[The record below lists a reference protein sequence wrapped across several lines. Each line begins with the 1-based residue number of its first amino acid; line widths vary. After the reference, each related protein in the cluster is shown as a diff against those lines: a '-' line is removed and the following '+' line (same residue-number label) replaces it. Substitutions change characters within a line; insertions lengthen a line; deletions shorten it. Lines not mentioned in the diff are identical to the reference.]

1 MTTVFQ
7 QAAKFPSRSSVS
19 LHTSMKKL
27 ALLLTL
33 AAPALAAEPA
43 LTIYNQGFAVVRDTL
58 PIDLKSGVSNVTFSG
73 ATAKLEPDS
82 VILRDV
88 AGKAA
93 IQILEQAYRNDPV
106 SEPMLLSFFEGKE
119 VSFVRHETNKPDQT
133 IPGKVIR
140 SGYVPGGAPVQPIIE
155 VDGKLQFSLPG
166 QPIFP
171 SLGDDN
177 ILKPT
182 LSWKLNAAA
191 AAKINAEV
199 AYVTQGF
206 SWEASYNLVAPEKGD
221 LVDFV
226 GWITMKN
233 DSGTG
238 FKDAKIKL
246 MAGDVNKVQSHQ
258 PHPQMM
264 VRAAMAMDAA
274 PAPVVTEKAF
284 DEFHL
289 YTLARPATLRDKE
302 TKQVE
307 FVRTTGVRAERIYVY
322 DGAAIGGWHV
332 GMNIGGNPHY
342 GVESNKKVSVYR
354 EFKNTE
360 ANKLGIP
367 LPKGRV
373 RFYSQDEDRQLEFV
387 GENTIDHTPKNEL
400 VRLYIGNS
408 FDLVGERKRTDFK
421 TNEGNRIFDETFEI
435 KVRNRKKEP
444 VEIRV
449 VEHLFRWSN
458 WTITDKSQEYE
469 KTNAQTIEFR
479 VPLKPDEEKIV
490 TYKIRYTW

>member
-1 MTTVFQ
+1 MN
-7 QAAKFPSRSSVS
+7 
-19 LHTSMKKL
+19 MKTITLIL
-27 ALLLTL
+27 ALAVPAF
-33 AAPALAAEPA
+33 AADPA

-58 PIDLKSGVSNVTFSG
+58 TLDLKAGVNTVNFTG
-73 ATAKLEPDS
+73 ATARLEADS

-93 IQILEQAYRNDPV
+93 LQILEQNYRNDPV
-106 SEPMLLSFFEGKE
+106 SEPMLLSFFEGKNVDFIRRE
-119 VSFVRHETNKPDQT
+119 ANKPDQT
-133 IPGKVIR
+133 ITGKIIR
-140 SGYVPGGAPVQPIIE
+140 SGFVPGGQNVQPIIE
-155 VDGKLQFSLPG
+155 VDGRLQFSLPG
-166 QPIFP
+166 EARFP
-171 SLGDDN
+171 SLGDDS

-182 LSWKLNAAA
+182 LSWKLNAPA

-221 LVDFV
+221 AVDFV

-233 DSGTG
+233 DSGTA
-238 FKDAKIKL
+238 FQNAKVKL
-246 MAGDVNKVQSHQ
+246 MAGDVNKVQPQQ
-258 PHPQMM
+258 PQSRMFAK
-264 VRAAMAMDAA
+264 AAMAMDAA

-289 YTLARPATLRDKE
+289 YTLANPATLRDKE

-307 FVRTTGVRAERIYVY
+307 FVRATGVKAERLYIY
-322 DGAAIGGWHV
+322 DGAAIAGWRV
-332 GMNIGGNPHY
+332 GVNIGENAGY
-342 GVESNKKVSVYR
+342 GTQSNKKVNVYR
-354 EFKNTE
+354 QFKNTE

-387 GENTIDHTPKNEL
+387 GENNIDHTPKNEL
-400 VRLYIGNS
+400 VRLFIGDS

-421 TNEGNRIFDETFEI
+421 VTNADHWAEESFEI

-449 VEHLFRWSN
+449 VEHLYRWNN
-458 WTITDKSQEYE
+458 WTVKEKSQDFE
-469 KTNAQTIEFR
+469 KTDAQTIEFK
-479 VPLKPDEEKIV
+479 VPLKPDEEKVV
-490 TYKIRYTW
+490 TYKVHYTW

>member
-1 MTTVFQ
+1 
-7 QAAKFPSRSSVS
+7 
-19 LHTSMKKL
+19 MKKL
-27 ALLLTL
+27 ALFLSL
-33 AAPALAAEPA
+33 ATPVFAAEPA
-43 LTIYNQGFAVVRDTL
+43 LTIYNQGFGVVRDTL
-58 PIDLKSGVSNVTFSG
+58 TIDLKAGVNSVTFAG

-93 IQILEQAYRNDPV
+93 LQILEQSYRNDPV
-106 SEPMLLSFFEGKE
+106 SEPMLLSFFEGKSLDFIRRE
-119 VSFVRHETNKPDQT
+119 PNKPDQT
-133 IPGKVIR
+133 IPGKIIR
-140 SGYVPGGAPVQPIIE
+140 SGYVPGGAAVQPIIE

-171 SLGDDN
+171 SLGDEN

-182 LSWKLNAAA
+182 LTWKLNAAA
-191 AAKINAEV
+191 AAKIEAEV

-246 MAGDVNKVQSHQ
+246 MAGDVNKVQQQQ
-258 PHPQMM
+258 PRMEMFARGGMP
-264 VRAAMAMDAA
+264 VDAMA
-274 PAPVVTEKAF
+274 APVVSEKAF

-289 YTLARPATLRDKE
+289 YTLANPATLRDKE

-307 FVRTTGVRAERIYVY
+307 FVRATGVKAERLYIY
-322 DGAAIGGWHV
+322 DGAAIGGWRV
-332 GMNIGGNPHY
+332 GMNVGENAGY
-342 GVESNKKVSVYR
+342 GTQSNKKVNVYR
-354 EFKNTE
+354 QFKNTE

-387 GENTIDHTPKNEL
+387 GENNIDHTPKNEL
-400 VRLYIGNS
+400 VRLFIGDS

-421 TNEGNRIFDETFEI
+421 VNNAERMATETFEI

-449 VEHLFRWSN
+449 VEHLYRWTN
-458 WTITDKSQEYE
+458 WTIKEKSQDFE
-469 KTNAQTIEFR
+469 KTDAQTIEFR
-479 VPLKPDEEKIV
+479 VQLKPDEEKIV
-490 TYKIRYTW
+490 TYKVHYTW

>member
-1 MTTVFQ
+1 
-7 QAAKFPSRSSVS
+7 
-19 LHTSMKKL
+19 MKKL
-27 ALLLTL
+27 ALLLAIT
-33 AAPALAAEPA
+33 APAFAAEPA

-58 PIDLKSGVSNVTFSG
+58 PIDLKAGVNHVSFGG
-73 ATAKLEPDS
+73 ATAKLEADS

-93 IQILEQAYRNDPV
+93 LQILEQNYRNDPV

-133 IPGKVIR
+133 IQGKVIR
-140 SGYVPGGAPVQPIIE
+140 SGYVPGGQPVEPIIE

-166 QPIFP
+166 EPRF
-171 SLGDDN
+171 SALGDDN

-238 FKDAKIKL
+238 FKDARIKL
-246 MAGDVNKVQSHQ
+246 MAGDVNKVQ
-258 PHPQMM
+258 PQREQ
-264 VRAAMAMDAA
+264 RALFAGNGAMAGAA

-307 FVRTTGVRAERIYVY
+307 FVRATGVKAERLYIY
-322 DGAAIGGWHV
+322 DGAAIGGWRV
-332 GMNIGGNPHY
+332 GMNIGGNPNY
-342 GVESNKKVSVYR
+342 GVHSNKKVNVYR

-373 RFYSQDEDRQLEFV
+373 RFYSQDDDRQLEFV
-387 GENTIDHTPKNEL
+387 GENNIDHTPKNEL
-400 VRLYIGNS
+400 VRLYIGDS

-421 TNEGNRIFDETFEI
+421 SNEANRIFDETYEI
-435 KVRNRKKEP
+435 KVRNRKKDP

-458 WTITDKSQEYE
+458 WTVTDKSQDFV
-469 KTNAQTIEFR
+469 KTNAQTIEFH
-479 VPLKPDEEKIV
+479 VALKPDEEKIV
-490 TYKIRYTW
+490 TYKVRYTW

>member
-1 MTTVFQ
+1 
-7 QAAKFPSRSSVS
+7 
-19 LHTSMKKL
+19 MKKL
-27 ALLLTL
+27 ALLLAL
-33 AAPALAAEPA
+33 AAPALAGDPA

-58 PIDLKSGVSNVTFSG
+58 PIDLKAGVNQVSFGG
-73 ATAKLEPDS
+73 ATAKLEADS

-93 IQILEQAYRNDPV
+93 LQILEQNYRNDPV
-106 SEPMLLSFFEGKE
+106 SEPMLLSFFEGKMLD
-119 VSFVRHETNKPDQT
+119 FIRHEPNKPDQT
-133 IPGKVIR
+133 IPGKIIR
-140 SGYVPGGAPVQPIIE
+140 SGYVPGGQPVQPIIE

-191 AAKINAEV
+191 AAKISAEI

-206 SWEASYNLVAPEKGD
+206 SWEASYNLVAPEKGE

-246 MAGDVNKVQSHQ
+246 MAGDVNKVQPPQ
-258 PHPQMM
+258 PQARWSGGRMTG
-264 VRAAMAMDAA
+264 MAMDGDMAR
-274 PAPVVTEKAF
+274 VVTEKAF

-289 YTLARPATLRDKE
+289 YTLAHPATLRDKE

-307 FVRTTGVRAERIYVY
+307 FVRATGVKAERIYIY

-332 GMNIGGNPHY
+332 GMNIGANPNY
-342 GVESNKKVSVYR
+342 GVESSKKVNVYR

-387 GENTIDHTPKNEL
+387 GENNIDHTPKNEL
-400 VRLYIGNS
+400 VRLFIGDS

-421 TNEGNRIFDETFEI
+421 ANEGNHMFDETFEI
-435 KVRNRKKEP
+435 KVRNRKKEAA
-444 VEIRV
+444 EIRV
-449 VEHLFRWSN
+449 VEHLFRWTN
-458 WTITDKSQEYE
+458 WTIAEKSQEFE

-479 VPLKPDEEKIV
+479 VPLKADEEKVV
-490 TYKIRYTW
+490 TYKVHYTW

>member
-1 MTTVFQ
+1 
-7 QAAKFPSRSSVS
+7 
-19 LHTSMKKL
+19 MKKL
-27 ALLLTL
+27 ALLLAL
-33 AAPALAAEPA
+33 AAPAVAADPA

-58 PIDLKSGVSNVTFSG
+58 PIDLKAGVNHVSFGG
-73 ATAKLEPDS
+73 ATAKLEADS

-93 IQILEQAYRNDPV
+93 LQILEQNYRNDPV

-133 IPGKVIR
+133 IQGKVIR
-140 SGYVPGGAPVQPIIE
+140 SGYVPGGQPVEPIIE

-166 QPIFP
+166 EPRF
-171 SLGDDN
+171 SALGDDN

-246 MAGDVNKVQSHQ
+246 MAGDVNKVQ
-258 PHPQMM
+258 PQREQRAMLA
-264 VRAAMAMDAA
+264 RGAAMASEMA
-274 PAPVVTEKAF
+274 APVVTEKAF

-307 FVRTTGVRAERIYVY
+307 FVRATGVKAERLYIY
-322 DGAAIGGWHV
+322 DGAAIGGWRV
-332 GMNIGGNPHY
+332 GMNVGGNPNY
-342 GVESNKKVSVYR
+342 GAQSNKKVNVYR

-373 RFYSQDEDRQLEFV
+373 RFYSQDDDRQLEFV
-387 GENTIDHTPKNEL
+387 GENNIDHTPKNEL
-400 VRLYIGNS
+400 VRLYIGDS
-408 FDLVGERKRTDFK
+408 FDLVGERKRADFK
-421 TNEGNRIFDETFEI
+421 SNDANRIFDETFEI
-435 KVRNRKKEP
+435 KVRNRKKDP

-458 WTITDKSQEYE
+458 WTVTDKSQDFV
-469 KTNAQTIEFR
+469 KTNAQTIEFH
-479 VPLKPDEEKIV
+479 VALKPDEEKIV
-490 TYKIRYTW
+490 TYKVRYTW